1 MIDHTGAGYSYF
13 KKQQVDSRPSAPS
26 QTSLS
31 SQDMSDY
38 MRASAF
44 KQQPSQTQVFAPSND
59 QFIGGTNGRQTIS
72 RMSMPSARDDF
83 STGQLQRPI
92 NTFQNDFTAPRSS
105 FSNSNFGTQQR
116 DFTAIQPPM
125 QTWQQKSTGFSSS
138 FDDQLQQPVSTG
150 FFPQSNQQT
159 NMRPTIRATF
169 MPSQTSN
176 QAFFSQSQPQ
186 QYGSSSQSFSG

>member
-1 MIDHTGAGYSYF
+1 
-13 KKQQVDSRPSAPS
+13 
-26 QTSLS
+26 
-31 SQDMSDY
+31 MSDY

-44 KQQPSQTQVFAPSND
+44 KQQPAQTQVFAPSND
-59 QFIGGTNGRQTIS
+59 PFIGGTNGRQTIS
-72 RMSMPSARDDF
+72 RMNMPVMPTVRDDF
-83 STGQLQRPI
+83 STAQLQRPI
-92 NTFQNDFTAPRSS
+92 NNFQNEFTAPRSS

-116 DFTAIQPPM
+116 DFTAYQPPM

-138 FDDQLQQPVSTG
+138 FGDQLQQPASTG

-159 NMRPTIRATF
+159 NMRPTISAAF

-186 QYGSSSQSFSG
+186 QYGSSSRSFSG